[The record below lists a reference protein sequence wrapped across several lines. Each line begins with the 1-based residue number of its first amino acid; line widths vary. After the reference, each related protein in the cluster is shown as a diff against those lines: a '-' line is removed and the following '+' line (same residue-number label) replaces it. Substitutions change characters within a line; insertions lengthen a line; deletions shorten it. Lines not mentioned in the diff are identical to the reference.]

1 MAVSAP
7 IVLLHAMG
15 ASHRMWRAQVEALG
29 DRYEVLAPDL
39 PGHGATGGRFTLAA
53 AVAQVE
59 EMLRDR
65 ASPAHLVGAS
75 LGANVALRV
84 ALDEP
89 RLAASLV
96 LSGAAVRMSRAG
108 VTIQRAV
115 TAVLPLSVTSEMSAT
130 IVRPADDRD
139 RVAFVED
146 IRRAGKRTQADALRE
161 LRRDDLEPRLGDVHV
176 PALVCCGAGDASNLA
191 SARLLAAR
199 LPDATLRVVP
209 DGGHL
214 WNLQQPDLCTR
225 TVEEFV
231 SAVGEAR

>member
-53 AVAQVE
+53 AVDQVRE
-59 EMLRDR
+59 LLRDR
-65 ASPAHLVGAS
+65 TSPAHLVGAS

-89 RLAASLV
+89 GLVASLV
-96 LSGAAVRMSRAG
+96 LSGAAVEMSRAG
-108 VTIQRAV
+108 VTIQRVV
-115 TAVLPLSVTSEMSAT
+115 TAVLPLSMTSEMSAT

-139 RVAFVED
+139 RAAFVDD

-161 LRRDDLEPRLGDVHV
+161 LRRDHLEPRLGEVEV
-176 PALVCCGAGDASNLA
+176 PVLVCCGSADTSNLA

-199 LPDATLRVVP
+199 LPDATLRIVP

-214 WNLQQPDLCTR
+214 WNLQDPDLCTR
-225 TVEEFV
+225 TVDDFV
-231 SAVGEAR
+231 SALPGGR